1 MTMNMT
7 KIKSALHSL
16 AIRKGWYKDVTT
28 ELPLNVCRTVFG
40 VYFFEGSYAPE
51 RPEAIFEHLY
61 TWGFKDG
68 CSAMQFKPR
77 VGEWKI
83 RKDGLARYRRV
94 SVQREGWTTE
104 SEPIEDMEM
113 VILPPPMPYHHVDC
127 GCSECSGERK
137 EYGATQ
143 AEWRQEVAA
152 W

>member
-1 MTMNMT
+1 MTMKT
-7 KIKSALHSL
+7 KIKNELHSL

-40 VYFFEGSYAPE
+40 VYFFEGSYTPE

-61 TWGFKDG
+61 TWGVRDG
-68 CSAMQFKPR
+68 CYAMRFKPR

-104 SEPIEDMEM
+104 SEPLGLPSDGFEVPMEDRACRGPSYDED
-113 VILPPPMPYHHVDC
+113 IA
-127 GCSECSGERK
+127 SEYWERA
-137 EYGATQ
+137 GN
-143 AEWRQEVAA
+143 AA
-152 W
+152 PLT

>member
-1 MTMNMT
+1 
-7 KIKSALHSL
+7 
-16 AIRKGWYKDVTT
+16 
-28 ELPLNVCRTVFG
+28 
-40 VYFFEGSYAPE
+40 
-51 RPEAIFEHLY
+51 
-61 TWGFKDG
+61 
-68 CSAMQFKPR
+68 MQFKPR

-113 VILPPPMPYHHVDC
+113 VILPPPMPCHHVDC
-127 GCSECSGERK
+127 ECFECSGERK

-143 AEWRQEVAA
+143 AEWKQEVAA

>member
-1 MTMNMT
+1 MTMKT

-40 VYFFEGSYAPE
+40 VYFFEGSYTPE

-113 VILPPPMPYHHVDC
+113 VILPPPMPCDAFGVDLDEP
-127 GCSECSGERK
+127 SYDEEKSSAYWERA
-137 EYGATQ
+137 GN
-143 AEWRQEVAA
+143 AA
-152 W
+152 PLT